1 MRHTMITGATSGLGE
16 AIVARL
22 GNTDSIIGIGRDPK
36 ALERIS
42 MASGVAEAIACD
54 LSDSAACLA
63 LFDDRA
69 VDVLVNNAGVLP
81 SREEFS
87 DLPVSAINEMID
99 VNFRAVVLL
108 TQAALEGMR
117 ERGSGH
123 LVFIGS
129 SAGRFPHP
137 GATVY
142 GATKAAIS
150 LFADA
155 LRSELLGERI
165 RVTEIA
171 PGRIRSNLYRDA
183 VGSTASAELYDEYE
197 PLEPKDVADAVAY
210 ALDAPAHVDVSRIEI
225 FPTAQAVGGARIV
238 KTSEMGLKA
247 SET

>member
-42 MASGVAEAIACD
+42 MTAGVAEAIACD

-129 SAGRFPHP
+129 SAGRFPHA

-171 PGRIRSNLYRDA
+171 PGRMRSNLYRDA

-247 SET
+247 SKT